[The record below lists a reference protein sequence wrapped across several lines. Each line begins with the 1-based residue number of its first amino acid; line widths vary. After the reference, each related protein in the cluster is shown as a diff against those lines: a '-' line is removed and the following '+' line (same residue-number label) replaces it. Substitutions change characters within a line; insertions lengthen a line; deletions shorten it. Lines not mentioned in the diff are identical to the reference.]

1 MASIY
6 TGVVP
11 ASRVLRK
18 LNAYHVESGLY
29 KALREV
35 GRIAKTAFLLRCF
48 TRPKVQRR
56 IHTGLNRQ
64 ESVHS
69 LVRSLCVGQLGEFR
83 LRDLDA
89 QLNRA
94 SCLQLVTAMVITW
107 NAAYLSA
114 AVEKLRAEGMTVEDE
129 QLARILPVM
138 WEHINLLG
146 RYEFDVTAPSVRTDL
161 SALPLR
167 SMNEII

>member
-1 MASIY
+1 
-6 TGVVP
+6 
-11 ASRVLRK
+11 VLRK

-35 GRIAKTAFLLRCF
+35 GRIAKTFFLLDYF
-48 TRPKVQRR
+48 TQREVRRRVQ
-56 IHTGLNRQ
+56 TGLNRQ

-69 LVRSLCVGQLGEFR
+69 LARSLFVGRLGEFR
-83 LRDLDA
+83 LRSLSA
-89 QLNRA
+89 QLHRA

-114 AVEKLRAEGMTVEDE
+114 AVGKLRAEGVTVTDE
-129 QLARILPVM
+129 QLAHILPVM
-138 WEHINLLG
+138 SGHINLLG
-146 RYEFDVTAPSVRTDL
+146 RYEFDATAPAVQTDI

-167 SMNEII
+167 SMNEIVEQLGLGI